1 MKQFLKQTTKVT
13 ILFMIVLSVFSC
25 KTDEFK
31 VKDLTLKEDWSF
43 PLISPMLTGEMEF
56 KDLIYDWD
64 DPLAV
69 TPGEKITVLKYPSG
83 KAKQIPTRIIFE
95 PSAVIDSFY
104 FLINGQ
110 YEFLRV
116 EFKYIVSNGSPFPLN
131 FQMEFFDR
139 STPANLGP
147 AILPPPFDGGDFSGP
162 VPVALKSEY
171 TVLLNDAQLKSFIEG
186 DRIKITAWYNKTSYI
201 DSRDTLKSNYPIDIS
216 VILNGE
222 VKLVNK

>member
-1 MKQFLKQTTKVT
+1 MKQFLIRTTKVAV
-13 ILFMIVLSVFSC
+13 LFIIVLSAYSC

-31 VKDLTLKEDWSF
+31 VKDLTLKEDWSL
-43 PLISPMLTGEMEF
+43 PLISPMLTGKMEF

-64 DPLAV
+64 DPFTI
-69 TPGEKITVLKYPSG
+69 TPGEKLTVLDYPSG
-83 KAKQIPTRIIFE
+83 TVKQIPTRLIFD

-139 STPANLGP
+139 GTPSNLGP
-147 AILPPPFDGGDFSGP
+147 AILPPPFNAGNFSGT
-162 VPVALKSEY
+162 VPAAVKTEH
-171 TVLLNDAQLKSFIEG
+171 TVVLNDAQLKSFIDG
-186 DRIKITAWYNKTSYI
+186 DRIKITTWYDKTNYI